1 MASHMHVKRGDGGI
15 RAGTRRIWGVGVCV
29 EGGRRGEAGGRV
41 PGAAAVESRVHSVAT
56 HIALIHMSRIK
67 PKIWWGGGRRP
78 WGLYQCLHRA
88 RPHHIFGVAPCVDT
102 GTLVSMRSVS
112 KYSFLPTDGPAGR
125 FPPQSPPAER
135 ASVMISILA
144 GGHILA
150 AGMCPPGLQV
160 PVARQPPA
168 SRLSWRARCS
178 VSMVVDSVE
187 STLTR
192 VPRGLCCQSRKA
204 ACPKAPHTV
213 RKGARTS
220 LGRAVRTRTVAPQVE
235 STPNPSSFLL
245 RLDAA
250 VEGLAATGLRGQT
263 FYGGD
268 LLCPPAMAAALA
280 TEGVESIFACGTM
293 LTVSKVTA
301 AS

>member
-1 MASHMHVKRGDGGI
+1 MDGGLHGRGGGRRDDGRRAGHVAGRAAGAARSTLNSELCSFSCSRDWRADRRRVASHMHVKRGDGGI

-112 KYSFLPTDGPAGR
+112 KYSFFPTDRPAGR

-135 ASVMISILA
+135 ASVDDLHPSGRAHPSGRHVPSRSSGA
-144 GGHILA
+144 GSSPA
-150 AGMCPPGLQV
+150 AGEPPLVASSVLGLDG
-160 PVARQPPA
+160 R
-168 SRLSWRARCS
+168 RLGGEH
-178 VSMVVDSVE
+178 VD
-187 STLTR
+187 
-192 VPRGLCCQSRKA
+192 
-204 ACPKAPHTV
+204 
-213 RKGARTS
+213 KGAPGPVLPESQGS
-220 LGRAVRTRTVAPQVE
+220 LPQ
-235 STPNPSSFLL
+235 
-245 RLDAA
+245 
-250 VEGLAATGLRGQT
+250 GATH
-263 FYGGD
+263 
-268 LLCPPAMAAALA
+268 CA
-280 TEGVESIFACGTM
+280 
-293 LTVSKVTA
+293 
-301 AS
+301 

>member
-1 MASHMHVKRGDGGI
+1 
-15 RAGTRRIWGVGVCV
+15 
-29 EGGRRGEAGGRV
+29 
-41 PGAAAVESRVHSVAT
+41 
-56 HIALIHMSRIK
+56 
-67 PKIWWGGGRRP
+67 
-78 WGLYQCLHRA
+78 
-88 RPHHIFGVAPCVDT
+88 
-102 GTLVSMRSVS
+102 
-112 KYSFLPTDGPAGR
+112 
-125 FPPQSPPAER
+125 
-135 ASVMISILA
+135 MISILA

-268 LLCPPAMAAALA
+268 LLCPPAMAVALA

>member
-1 MASHMHVKRGDGGI
+1 MLTIPSSRTTQPLPDLPLPEPHTQAARKLLHLNCFENE
-15 RAGTRRIWGVGVCV
+15 TRTLTPS
-29 EGGRRGEAGGRV
+29 A
-41 PGAAAVESRVHSVAT
+41 HS
-56 HIALIHMSRIK
+56 
-67 PKIWWGGGRRP
+67 
-78 WGLYQCLHRA
+78 
-88 RPHHIFGVAPCVDT
+88 
-102 GTLVSMRSVS
+102 
-112 KYSFLPTDGPAGR
+112 LPNLPLSG
-125 FPPQSPPAER
+125 
-135 ASVMISILA
+135 ILA

-250 VEGLAATGLRGQT
+250 
-263 FYGGD
+263 
-268 LLCPPAMAAALA
+268 LA